1 MSTKKEVS
9 EKSESTV
16 KVENDVI
23 VFEELE
29 GLFYENRTL
38 KLVFSSAGKP
48 VLDKDGNR
56 VKLPNGRD
64 KFEHDP
70 TKAPGVNLKSKI
82 GKNKENVF
90 IAGIDFYDIAS
101 QFVEEVQSN
110 RQNVQDELNKAVD
123 LDNSFKRTRSRPF

>member
-64 KFEHDP
+64 KFEHDS